1 MKTSPDNPKTSGSTT
16 LESPAAVAPI
26 EAHQPAPRLYR
37 TGKGSYPKRS
47 ASHPSAPNLGLL
59 ALGTVV
65 PPLMP
70 GGF

>member
-1 MKTSPDNPKTSGSTT
+1 MTSGSIM
-16 LESPAAVAPI
+16 ESPAAATASAP
-26 EAHQPAPRLYR
+26 ATRPQQTPRLYR